1 MFRCLAPEQQQA
13 WQALMEPIEPL
24 HYVGQ
29 ARPAALLLQA
39 ALHDQ
44 AVPIAE
50 ARAFHQAG
58 SEPKRIIWYD
68 AGHRLNAAAIGD
80 QIAWL
85 ARHIGIDAHKV
96 DGTFSRA

>member
-1 MFRCLAPEQQQA
+1 MADPAPSLRLSDD
-13 WQALMEPIEPL
+13 ALNEL
-24 HYVGQ
+24 FAYD
-29 ARPAALLLQA
+29 AQA

-44 AVPIAE
+44 VVPLAE

-68 AGHRLNAAAIGD
+68 AGHRLNAAAIRD

-85 ARHIGIDAHKV
+85 EQHIGIDPDKV
-96 DGTFSRA
+96 EGTFSRA